1 MRFTVKSSS
10 DFGAGAL
17 LAIAALYFLFLG
29 RDLERGTAFQ
39 MGPGFFP
46 AATAVL
52 TLIVGLILLA
62 KSLRIDGAAAA
73 PLRVVPIALVLLA
86 ILAFTFLIDILGL
99 VVTGTITMFVAS
111 AAAAQSNRFR
121 VLAVCFAVSLGAGLL
136 FVKALGLSIRLWP
149 AF

>member
-17 LAIAALYFLFLG
+17 LAVAALYFLFLG
-29 RDLERGTAFQ
+29 RNLERGTAFQ

-46 AATAVL
+46 TATAIL
-52 TLIVGLILLA
+52 TLIVGLILLV
-62 KSLRIDGAAAA
+62 KSLRIEGASAA
-73 PLRVVPIALVLLA
+73 PVRIVPIALVLLA

-99 VVTGTITMFVAS
+99 VVTGTITMFLAS
-111 AAAAQSNRFR
+111 AAAAQTNRLR
-121 VLAVCFAVSLGAGLL
+121 VLAVCIAVSLGAGLL

-149 AF
+149 AI

>member
-17 LAIAALYFLFLG
+17 LAVAALYFLVLG
-29 RDLERGTAFQ
+29 RTLERGTAFQ

-46 AATAVL
+46 TATAVL
-52 TLIVGLILLA
+52 TLIVGLALLA
-62 KSLRIDGAAAA
+62 KSLRIEGAAAA
-73 PLRVVPIALVLLA
+73 PLRIAPIALVLLA

-111 AAAAQSNRFR
+111 TAAAQTNRLR
-121 VLAVCFAVSLGAGLL
+121 VLAVCVAVSLGAGLL
-136 FVKALGLSIRLWP
+136 FVTALGLSIRLWP
-149 AF
+149 AI